1 MSRRLRARQAC
12 YLPWGHPDND
22 DEDNFELDG
31 DGDEEPAFNDDGDEW
46 AADRACDQY
55 EQELDRTAS
64 Q

>member
-22 DEDNFELDG
+22 DDEDTFAL
-31 DGDEEPAFNDDGDEW
+31 DGDEEPAFDDDGEDW
-46 AADRACDQY
+46 SADRACDQY